1 MALDSFIEKIP
12 EADREAYK
20 AEIAHAVLVTDK
32 DVAAKLLAEHPFLK
46 SAKDS
51 YESKAVAAFEKRFSE
66 EKLPSLIEAKYKE
79 KHPDADPKDLAYK
92 ALEEKLNA
100 MQREG
105 TLKERKTVALQKL
118 AEAGLPVS
126 LADLAIDMD
135 ETQFGAKLDLLA
147 TLKEWRDA
155 EVNKIVSQKLGNQVP
170 KAGGTPEQDFSK
182 MSQTDLMAFAK
193 KGPAE
198 ELAVMEWL
206 KKRK

>member
-1 MALDSFIEKIP
+1 MALDQFVEKIP
-12 EADREAYK
+12 EADREAYRQ
-20 AEIAHAVLVTDK
+20 EIAHAVLVTDK
-32 DVAAKLLAEHPFLK
+32 EVAAKLLAEHPFLK

-155 EVNKIVSQKLGNQVP
+155 EVNKIVSQKLGNQAQP
-170 KAGGTPEQDFSK
+170 RAGSTNQKVMAEESFMK
-182 MSQTDLMAFAK
+182 MSAKDRAAFMK
-193 KGPAE
+193 DGGRVE
-198 ELAVMEWL
+198 
-206 KKRK
+206 